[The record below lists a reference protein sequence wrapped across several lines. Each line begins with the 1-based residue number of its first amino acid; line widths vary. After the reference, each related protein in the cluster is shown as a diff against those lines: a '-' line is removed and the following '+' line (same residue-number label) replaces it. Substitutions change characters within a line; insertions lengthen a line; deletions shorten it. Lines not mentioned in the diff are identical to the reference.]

1 MGISRK
7 GRRMKGVL
15 NVSGN
20 DVFNW
25 YSLSAR
31 AMPVF
36 IPLGA
41 CLVSNYAMADALPP
55 PSTPTTVNSTI
66 NTGYPSGQKLT
77 QMGYNP
83 QTGTLTISNN
93 GNATVTKTGDTIT
106 GTQGKT
112 ISATGRYGETGK
124 INTTVTQ
131 GVSAKALGV
140 AAAASWADSAYSGTS
155 ASAYL
160 EEARN
165 SAAKGNYFDAAYN
178 AAKAAGEGVKS
189 LIPFGGAIGD
199 ALGSSNNSDY
209 AKMAETAKGVYDAA
223 KGQGSS
229 DGQALGEAA
238 AAANAA
244 KGAAMARGDFGGAAA
259 AAAAAKGATAASN
272 AASINGA
279 LDNPPKDDSG
289 RRLYPGI
296 YTFTEK
302 NQRDP
307 NDMTYV
313 TQVQGYAYAPGINA
327 GNNISKSQGQTGSY
341 NIWAP
346 NIHLLSSPPTYTAK
360 NENSTLITWS
370 FQSYGVKV
378 QLKEEDLTLNQSE
391 VEEILK
397 QMLANQNANHQ
408 ALMNQLAGMA
418 AAGSTT
424 VNNTTITN
432 NNGNA
437 TGQSVVDAATTSHT
451 NTGGTALSEPYTPAG
466 TSQAQQ
472 TKWTLNPDG
481 TITAETVARPDLQA
495 NSSQAPARSEQTNTG
510 QTGQNTVNNPSS
522 TGQQP
527 SQQQQEQNQCTL
539 TPNAAM
545 CQELGEEDGDIQLG
559 EKTIDLNFS
568 PADIFSTDGECPAPK
583 QVNLGMLGTISFTY
597 EYICY
602 FARLI
607 RPIFIL
613 GAMVVTAFFVWEAV
627 GNQS

>member
-1 MGISRK
+1 
-7 GRRMKGVL
+7 MKGVL

-93 GNATVTKTGDTIT
+93 NGNATVTKTGDTIT

-124 INTTVTQ
+124 INTTVSQ

-140 AAAASWADSAYSGTS
+140 AVGAQFVGNGLNS
-155 ASAYL
+155 ASNSSFWETAKDDFNNGRYGSGIS
-160 EEARN
+160 N
-165 SAAKGNYFDAAYN
+165 SAAAFLKGVDSVFTGGMIADALGINNSSSGYGAAAAAYN
-178 AAKAAGEGVKS
+178 QS
-189 LIPFGGAIGD
+189 
-199 ALGSSNNSDY
+199 
-209 AKMAETAKGVYDAA
+209 

-370 FQSYGVKV
+370 FQSYGEKV

-495 NSSQAPARSEQTNTG
+495 NSSQAPTRSEQTNTG
-510 QTGQNTVNNPSS
+510 QTGQTGQNTANNPSA
-522 TGQQP
+522 TGQQL
-527 SQQQQEQNQCTL
+527 SQQQQEQNQCAL

-545 CQELGEEDGDIQLG
+545 CQELGEESGDVQLG

-568 PADIFSTDGECPAPK
+568 PADIFNTDGECPAPK

>member
-1 MGISRK
+1 
-7 GRRMKGVL
+7 MKGVL

-66 NTGYPSGQKLT
+66 NTGYHSGQKLT

-124 INTTVTQ
+124 INTTVSQ
-131 GVSAKALGV
+131 GVSASAL
-140 AAAASWADSAYSGTS
+140 T
-155 ASAYL
+155 
-160 EEARN
+160 
-165 SAAKGNYFDAAYN
+165 
-178 AAKAAGEGVKS
+178 KAAGAAYGATAV
-189 LIPFGGAIGD
+189 GGALNSGYMNAAISDAKNGDYWGAAKNGLGATLEGMAALDSLGIGKGIGNV
-199 ALGSSNNSDY
+199 LGEFFPDSAWGKGGDSSNGATTGADL
-209 AKMAETAKGVYDAA
+209 GVGGT
-223 KGQGSS
+223 KQ
-229 DGQALGEAA
+229 GQALGEAA

-370 FQSYGVKV
+370 FQSYGEKV